1 MAGVAESTET
11 PIPTHQTTVKTQE
24 RDRIIPVLSA
34 NNASIYAE
42 LDGDL
47 NAFGSTKRLDVL
59 RGKFVVC
66 LRTQHLI
73 DRMSMFLTDS
83 TDITRIHISSKLNL
97 KQRRELGQFLT
108 PAPIARFMAGQFSH
122 LSGHI
127 SLLDP
132 GAGVGSLTAAFVER
146 LLENPNEVKS
156 CLITVYEVESTFLS
170 SLKNCLIDCCAA
182 LKSSGIQADY
192 CLYEKSFIEKIT
204 EINLPLFTTS
214 SISFTHAILNP
225 PYKKIHSQS
234 VEKKILSKIGIE
246 TVNLYSAFVW
256 LTMLKLVEDGEI
268 VAITP
273 RSFCNGTYFRPFRK
287 AFLESMGIKKIHI
300 FESRSAVFSEDN
312 VLQENIIFHALK
324 TESKPDYIEVTN
336 NSGNELDKF
345 SESRYV
351 PYREVVAINDSES
364 FIHIVTN
371 SLEDALRVQ
380 MNQYSS
386 TLDELGL
393 EVSTGPVVDFR
404 LKSALRTCLD
414 RQSVPLLYPE
424 AMKAGK
430 ILFPPSNPRKA
441 IAIEQNQ
448 ETSKWLIQ
456 SGWYVLTKR
465 FSAKEEKRRVVAAVL
480 SPVNLSALGIENHL
494 NYYHAKSKG
503 MNPDLARGLAG
514 FLNSTLFDIYF
525 RQFSGHTQVN
535 ATDLRRIKYPCKDDL
550 IRLGNQIGDSHFD
563 QEQIDQVV
571 HKTLSIM
578 SEATNAIQ
586 ASKRIEEAL
595 AILKDISAPRE
606 QQNERSALCLLA
618 LADIRPDKP
627 WNKATAPRRGI
638 TEMMD
643 WFRDY
648 YGKQYAPNTRET
660 VRRQTMH
667 QFIQMGIAV
676 ENPDRPDR
684 PINSPK
690 WCYQLH
696 QQVLSL
702 LKSHGSEQWEEAR
715 RNYAVSVTNLLQD
728 RNRNRPMISLSLPDG
743 QAIQLSSGG
752 QNILIKD
759 ILENF
764 CPRFTPEGLVL
775 YVGDAGN
782 KFIINET
789 QKFREM
795 GIELDPHGKMPDIV
809 IYYKRQ
815 DWLVLIE
822 AVTSH
827 GPVNLKRHNELK
839 QLFQSSHK
847 GLVFVTAFPSRK
859 EMTRYLAEISWETEV
874 WVADQPDHM
883 IHFNGER
890 FLGPYED
897 SGNRS

>member
-1 MAGVAESTET
+1 
-11 PIPTHQTTVKTQE
+11 
-24 RDRIIPVLSA
+24 
-34 NNASIYAE
+34 
-42 LDGDL
+42 
-47 NAFGSTKRLDVL
+47 
-59 RGKFVVC
+59 
-66 LRTQHLI
+66 
-73 DRMSMFLTDS
+73 MFLTDS
-83 TDITRIHISSKLNL
+83 ADITRIYFSSRLNL
-97 KQRRELGQFLT
+97 KQRSELGQFLT
-108 PAPIARFMAGQFSH
+108 PAPVARFMAGQFSS

-146 LLENPNEVKS
+146 LLANPNEVKS
-156 CLITVYEVESTFLS
+156 CFITAYEVESTFLS
-170 SLKNCLIDCCAA
+170 SLKQCLIECCAA
-182 LKSSGIQADY
+182 LKSKGIQANY
-192 CLYEKSFIEKIT
+192 CLREESFIEAFS

-214 SISFTHAILNP
+214 SINFTHAILNP

-234 VEKKILSKIGIE
+234 AEKKILSKIGIE

-256 LTMLKLVEDGEI
+256 LTILQLAEGGEI

-273 RSFCNGTYFRPFRK
+273 RSFCNGSYFRPFRK
-287 AFLESMGIKKIHI
+287 AFLESMGLKKIHI
-300 FESRSAVFSEDN
+300 FESRSAAFAEDE
-312 VLQENIIFHALK
+312 VLQENIIFHAIK
-324 TESKPDYIEVTN
+324 TKSKPDYVEIAS
-336 NSGNELDKF
+336 NSGTELDKF
-345 SESRYV
+345 TELRHV
-351 PYREVVAINDSES
+351 PYSEVVAANDSES

-371 SLEDALRVQ
+371 SLEDCLRVQ
-380 MNQYSS
+380 MDKFSS
-386 TLDELGL
+386 SLDEIGL

-404 LKSALRTCLD
+404 LKSALRTYLYE
-414 RQSVPLLYPE
+414 QSVPLLYPE

-430 ILFPPSNPRKA
+430 VLFPPSNPRKA

-448 ETSKWLIQ
+448 QTSKWLVQ
-456 SGWYVLTKR
+456 SGWYVLIKR
-465 FSAKEEKRRVVAAVL
+465 FSAKEEKRRVVAAVC
-480 SPVNLSALGIENHL
+480 SPLDAPAIGIENHL
-494 NYYHAKSKG
+494 NYYHAKGKG
-503 MNPDLARGLAG
+503 MNADLARGLAA
-514 FLNSTLFDIYF
+514 FLNSTLFDHYF

-550 IRLGNQIGDSHFD
+550 IRLGSQIGDFHFD
-563 QEQIDQVV
+563 QEQLDQVV

-578 SEATNAIQ
+578 TEAINAVQ

-595 AILKDISAPRE
+595 AILKNISAPRE

-618 LADIRPDKP
+618 LADIRPETP
-627 WNKATAPRRGI
+627 WNQATAPRRGI

-643 WFRDY
+643 WFRDH

-667 QFIQMGIAV
+667 QFVQMGIVV

-690 WCYQLH
+690 WCYQLY
-696 QQVLSL
+696 QQALSL
-702 LKSHGSEQWEEAR
+702 LKSYGSEQWEEAR
-715 RNYAVSVTNLLQD
+715 RNYVVSVTNLLQA
-728 RNRNRPMISLSLPDG
+728 RNRNIPMIPVSLPDG
-743 QAIQLSSGG
+743 QAIELSSGG

-759 ILENF
+759 ILESF
-764 CPRFTPEGLVL
+764 CPRFTPGGIVL
-775 YVGDAGN
+775 YVGDAGD

-795 GIELDPHGKMPDIV
+795 GIELDPHGKMPDV
-809 IYYKRQ
+809 VVHYERQ

-822 AVTSH
+822 PVTSH

-839 QLFQSSHK
+839 QLFEFSRK

-890 FLGPYED
+890 FLGPYEAPK
-897 SGNRS
+897 NRS

>member
-1 MAGVAESTET
+1 
-11 PIPTHQTTVKTQE
+11 
-24 RDRIIPVLSA
+24 
-34 NNASIYAE
+34 
-42 LDGDL
+42 
-47 NAFGSTKRLDVL
+47 
-59 RGKFVVC
+59 
-66 LRTQHLI
+66 
-73 DRMSMFLTDS
+73 MFLTDS
-83 TDITRIHISSKLNL
+83 ADITRIHFSSRLNL
-97 KQRRELGQFLT
+97 KQRSELGQFLT
-108 PAPIARFMAGQFSH
+108 PAPLARFMAGQFSS

-146 LLENPNEVKS
+146 LLANPNEVKS
-156 CLITVYEVESTFLS
+156 CFITAYEVESTFLS
-170 SLKNCLIDCCAA
+170 SLRQCLVECCAA
-182 LKSSGIQADY
+182 LKSRGIQASY
-192 CLYEKSFIEKIT
+192 CLREESFIEAFT
-204 EINLPLFTTS
+204 ERSLPLFTTS
-214 SISFTHAILNP
+214 SINFTHAILNP

-234 VEKKILSKIGIE
+234 LEKRTLSKIGIE

-256 LTMLKLVEDGEI
+256 LAMLQLTENGEI

-273 RSFCNGTYFRPFRK
+273 RSFCNGAYFRPFRK
-287 AFLESMGIKKIHI
+287 AFLESMRLKKIHI
-300 FESRSAVFSEDN
+300 FESRSAAFAEDN
-312 VLQENIIFHALK
+312 VLQENIIFHAIK
-324 TESKPDYIEVTN
+324 TKDKLDRVEIAS
-336 NSGNELDKF
+336 NSDTELDNF
-345 SESRYV
+345 SESSRV
-351 PYREVVAINDSES
+351 PYSEVVEANDSES
-364 FIHIVTN
+364 FIHIFTN
-371 SLEDALRVQ
+371 SLEASLRVQ
-380 MNQYSS
+380 MNKFSS
-386 TLDELGL
+386 TLDEIGL

-414 RQSVPLLYPE
+414 EKSVPLLYPE
-424 AMKAGK
+424 SLKAGK
-430 ILFPPSNPRKA
+430 VLFPPSNPRKP

-448 ETSKWLIQ
+448 ETSKWLVQ

-465 FSAKEEKRRVVAAVL
+465 FSAKEEKRRIVAVVCPPL
-480 SPVNLSALGIENHL
+480 DPPMLGIENHL
-494 NYYHAKSKG
+494 NYYHARGEG
-503 MNPDLARGLAG
+503 MNPDLARGLAA
-514 FLNSTLFDIYF
+514 FLNSTLFDAYF

-535 ATDLRRIKYPCKDDL
+535 ATDLRRIKYPCKNDL
-550 IRLGNQIGDSHFD
+550 IQLGKQIGDSCFD
-563 QEQIDQVV
+563 QEKFDTVV

-578 SEATNAIQ
+578 SEATNAVQ

-595 AILKDISAPRE
+595 AILKDISAPKE

-618 LADIRPDKP
+618 LADIRPDTP
-627 WNKATAPRRGI
+627 WSQAAAPRRRI

-643 WFRDY
+643 WFREY

-667 QFIQMGIAV
+667 QFVQMGMVV

-696 QQVLSL
+696 QQALSL
-702 LKSHGSEQWEEAR
+702 IKSYGCAQWEEAR
-715 RNYAVSVTNLLQD
+715 RNYAVSATNLLQR
-728 RNRNRPMISLSLPDG
+728 RNRNIPMIPVSLPDG

-759 ILENF
+759 ILESF
-764 CPRFTPEGLVL
+764 CPRFTPGGLVL
-775 YVGDAGN
+775 YVGDAGD

-809 IYYKRQ
+809 VHYEQQ

-839 QLFQSSHK
+839 RLFQSSRK

-890 FLGPYED
+890 FLGPYGG
-897 SGNRS
+897 SGNLS